1 MSSQVLHEEAHVP
14 EVQGTDAALQPGV
27 PVSRDTCV
35 DVLIHLTLLLEQ
47 DLVSWTDHL
56 KIIKQVYPVYSKQG
70 IYCHELLG
78 EAILSEKDQH

>member
-1 MSSQVLHEEAHVP
+1 MPSQVLHEEAHVP

-56 KIIKQVYPVYSKQG
+56 KMIKFVHG
-70 IYCHELLG
+70 IY
-78 EAILSEKDQH
+78 